1 MFSGHIVTPMALDGY
16 MLILHHNS
24 TAGAR
29 IDSSREINQEVFS
42 SGQRDTTAKRVFFIS
57 L

>member
-1 MFSGHIVTPMALDGY
+1 MFSGHIATPMALDFGFW

-24 TAGAR
+24 TAGTR

-42 SGQRDTTAKRVFFIS
+42 SGQRDTTAKRVFFY
-57 L
+57 

>member
-1 MFSGHIVTPMALDGY
+1 MFSGHIATPMALDGY

>member
-1 MFSGHIVTPMALDGY
+1 MFSGQIATPMALDGY

-29 IDSSREINQEVFS
+29 IDSSGEINQEVFS
-42 SGQRDTTAKRVFFIS
+42 SGQRDTTAKRVFFY
-57 L
+57 